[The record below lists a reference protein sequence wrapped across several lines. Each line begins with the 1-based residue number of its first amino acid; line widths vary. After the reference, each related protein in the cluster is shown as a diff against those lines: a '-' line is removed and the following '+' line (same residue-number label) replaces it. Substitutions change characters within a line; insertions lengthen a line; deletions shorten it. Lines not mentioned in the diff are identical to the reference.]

1 MNLYIFMFSLCAVPL
16 FMLMG
21 IMGSVATRAQLQLTK
36 SPHRWQISLMFYWYV
51 WVVTTS
57 ASRDSTYLLH
67 PYQHQWND
75 NAICMNKI
83 QSFSPSKSKNIL
95 HFFWCYFRQW
105 NKFIHSLTSLLAA
118 PWNTALRRV
127 HSNTVHRRIEIFIF
141 QDNLVFRRDHS
152 FCTNNWPSQPQFIR
166 FVTQT
171 YTVVLHLYVIRM

>member
-36 SPHRWQISLMFYWYV
+36 LPHRWQISLMFYWYV

-57 ASRDSTYLLH
+57 ASRDSSYLLH

-83 QSFSPSKSKNIL
+83 QSFSFVLVVQVQEYLAFFLVLLPSME
-95 HFFWCYFRQW
+95 Q
-105 NKFIHSLTSLLAA
+105 IHSFLDFSSCCPMEHRTPTRTLKHRTSSN
-118 PWNTALRRV
+118 WNIHFPR
-127 HSNTVHRRIEIFIF
+127 
-141 QDNLVFRRDHS
+141 
-152 FCTNNWPSQPQFIR
+152 
-166 FVTQT
+166 
-171 YTVVLHLYVIRM
+171 